1 MLLTSRP
8 PGITVHFFFDRL
20 LLPNINNMV
29 KSCIQKKRLQLK
41 DVDDV
46 MISDLVFQ
54 YTAGVPRFVTYTLWY
69 LEHIS
74 KTNGYISKDDITNKE
89 FFGKLFNF
97 VNQDVNGH
105 VELSYWKKLEKQYQN
120 LYLQLVIDAILAVPY
135 SMNDVV
141 SVDWLKID
149 NVNLLQIIWA
159 VGVYTAKSPQ
169 YSVMCRIFEL
179 VN

>member
-20 LLPNINNMV
+20 LLHNINNMV
-29 KSCIQKKRLQLK
+29 RFWIQKKRLQLK
-41 DVDDV
+41 DIDDV
-46 MISDLVFQ
+46 IVSKLVFQ
-54 YTAGVPRFVTYTLWY
+54 YTAGVPRFVTYTRWY
-69 LEHIS
+69 LEKIS
-74 KTNGYISKDDITNKE
+74 KTNGCICKDDITNKE
-89 FFGKLFNF
+89 FFRGLFNF
-97 VNQDVNGH
+97 VSNPSYGY
-105 VELSYWKKLEKQYQN
+105 VELYYWNRLEKQYQN
-120 LYLQLVIDAILAVPY
+120 LNFQLVIDAILAVPY

-141 SVDWLKID
+141 SVDKFQIE

>member
-20 LLPNINNMV
+20 LLHNINNMV
-29 KSCIQKKRLQLK
+29 RSWIQKKKLQLK
-41 DVDDV
+41 DIDDV
-46 MISDLVFQ
+46 IVSKLVFQ
-54 YTAGVPRFVTYTLWY
+54 YTAGVPRFVTYTRWY
-69 LEHIS
+69 LEKIS
-74 KTNGYISKDDITNKE
+74 KTNGYIGKDDITNKE

-105 VELSYWKKLEKQYQN
+105 VELSYWTKLEKQYQN